1 MNSLDNAILCC
12 GKSWSGNGCQICEE
26 KAYAD
31 YIQEMHDDW
40 ESKYVDPGDMED
52 YDDD

>member
-1 MNSLDNAILCC
+1 MMSAITCC
-12 GKSWSGNGCQICEE
+12 GRSWLNDCQICEE

-31 YIQEMHDDW
+31 YIQEMNDDY

>member
-1 MNSLDNAILCC
+1 MTAITCC
-12 GKSWSGNGCQICEE
+12 GRSWLNDCQICEE

-31 YIQEMHDDW
+31 YIQEMNNNL

>member
-1 MNSLDNAILCC
+1 MTAITCC
-12 GKSWSGNGCQICEE
+12 GKSWLNDCQICEQQ
-26 KAYAD
+26 AYND

-52 YDDD
+52 YEEEE

>member
-1 MNSLDNAILCC
+1 MTAITCC
-12 GKSWSGNGCQICEE
+12 GRSWFNDCQICEE

-31 YIQEMHDDW
+31 YITEMNNNL

-52 YDDD
+52 YEEEK

>member
-1 MNSLDNAILCC
+1 MSAITCC
-12 GKSWSGNGCQICEE
+12 GRSWLNDCQICEE

-31 YIQEMHDDW
+31 YIQEMNDDY
-40 ESKYVDPGDMED
+40 ESKYVDLGDMED